1 MWILGC
7 WHFGR
12 DSITFEASGNVF
24 NMTAAEVNAVLRAY
38 LKRMSDK
45 RFVRFERIERPKEN
59 LASFLSRKLE
69 EG

>member
-1 MWILGC
+1 
-7 WHFGR
+7 
-12 DSITFEASGNVF
+12 
-24 NMTAAEVNAVLRAY
+24 MTAAEVNAVLRAY